1 MGGSGARFHRSLLG
15 SIGWE
20 GGKLCVG
27 VLLVVFKPTSS
38 KEGPNV
44 LVLVMVRF
52 HNFYLFI
59 CLKYINVN

>member
-1 MGGSGARFHRSLLG
+1 MGESGARFSSLLG

-20 GGKLCVG
+20 GEKLSVG

-52 HNFYLFI
+52 HHFYLFVLI
-59 CLKYINVN
+59 T